1 MRALHTASLSISL
14 SRRGFVGA
22 ALGSLPAFG
31 AAAQERSQSLSG
43 AGSTFVQ
50 PLMDRWGRAFAAH
63 EGEGGAAVAGYARLD
78 YEPVGSAGG
87 VVRLLQGA
95 VDFAATDVAMAP
107 EELDRHGLAQFP
119 VVSGGVAVAVNLPLP
134 TGATPRL
141 SGAVL
146 ARIGLGQIT
155 RWSDPAIAALQ
166 DGVAMPDAPITVLR
180 RADGSGTTWN
190 YTAFLAR
197 RSEAWRTAPGV
208 GWSVPWPVGTAARGT
223 RGMVEALRATPGAI
237 AYLEAG
243 EAARSGMRV
252 AAIDNAAGR
261 FVIPDAAALDAGLA
275 ALPWATARH
284 FHQEVAE
291 PLVADAYPILA
302 TVFAVMRRRPASAT
316 GSRAALAFF
325 RMGLAERAD
334 DARALGFVPLSPA
347 LVSQVAAHWP
357 AVIRGAR

>member
-1 MRALHTASLSISL
+1 MRVDRFLSGSL
-14 SRRGFVGA
+14 SRRTLAAA
-22 ALGSLPAFG
+22 ALAGL
-31 AAAQERSQSLSG
+31 AASRAIAQERAQSLSG

-107 EELDRHGLAQFP
+107 EELDRHALVQFP
-119 VVSGGVAVAVNLPLP
+119 VASGGIAVAVNLPLP

-141 SGAVL
+141 SGEVL
-146 ARIGLGQIT
+146 ARIGRGEIT

-166 DGVAMPDAPITVLR
+166 DGVALPDVPITVLR

-197 RSEAWRTAPGV
+197 RSAAWHAAPGV
-208 GWSVPWPVGTAARGT
+208 GWTVAWPVGVAARGT

-237 AYLEAG
+237 AYLESG
-243 EAARSGMRV
+243 EAARSGMRL

-261 FVIPDAAALDAGLA
+261 YVLPGPDALDAGLA
-275 ALPWATARH
+275 GLPWAAARH
-284 FHQEVAE
+284 FHQDAGE
-291 PLVADAYPILA
+291 PLASEAYPILA
-302 TVFAVMRRRPASAT
+302 TVFAVMRRRPASAS
-316 GSRAALAFF
+316 GARAALGFF

-334 DARALGFVPLSPA
+334 DARALGFVPLAPA
-347 LVSQVAAHWP
+347 LVSQVTAYWGAA
-357 AVIRGAR
+357 IRGAR